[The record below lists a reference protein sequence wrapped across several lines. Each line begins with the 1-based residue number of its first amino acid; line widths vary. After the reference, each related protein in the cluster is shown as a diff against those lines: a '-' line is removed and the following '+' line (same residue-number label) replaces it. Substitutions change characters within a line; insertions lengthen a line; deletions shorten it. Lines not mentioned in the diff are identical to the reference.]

1 MPEATRTLNPLH
13 FEDLEPHR
21 FEDLVR
27 QLTYG
32 FRSWHSIEAVGRKG
46 ADEGIDIRA
55 VERAYLRDPDERLEE
70 AELPEEENEEVAR
83 IPVEDRVW
91 IIQCKREQ
99 RMGPSRVQKVTEEN
113 LSGFEETPHAYIL
126 AAACDFSKSARDAF
140 REVAVSYNLEDFF
153 LWGKAELED
162 MLFRP
167 RNDHLLFAYFG
178 ISLQVKRRSMKVE
191 ARSKLTT
198 KRKLVRALGEIR
210 STYFD
215 PVLIRDPEDERYPQ
229 IEDPEAFLDDPSGWR
244 YWEVFGHVPPDNLAV
259 TTKKSFAYFDSDT
272 EEWDAFLESDDSW
285 PQHPEL
291 VGIPKETPQSLR
303 NRRSDYWSYWHEEVP
318 DHKQAW
324 LLELRFI
331 PYERIIAVDE
341 IGDAHHEPP
350 HLLVDYHPNGSPFED
365 RVVKVIQPRAGHT
378 SRVARVDNLKQ
389 IDYFP
394 DDISSS
400 EEDEA

>member
-27 QLTYG
+27 QLIYG

-46 ADEGIDIRA
+46 SDEGIDIRA
-55 VERAYLRDPDERLEE
+55 VERAYRQDQGERLEE
-70 AELPEEENEEVAR
+70 AELQEEENGEVAP

-113 LSGFEETPHAYIL
+113 LSGFEEPPDAYVL

-140 REVAVSYNLEDFF
+140 REVVVAYSLEDFY

-178 ISLQVKRRSMKVE
+178 ISLQVKRRSMKSE
-191 ARSKLTT
+191 ARARLTT

-210 STYFD
+210 SVHFD
-215 PVLIRDPEDERYPQ
+215 PVLIRDPEDERYP
-229 IEDPEAFLDDPSGWR
+229 EVKDPDAFLDDPSGWR
-244 YWEVFGHVPPDNLAV
+244 YWEVLGHVPPEKLAII
-259 TTKKSFAYFDSDT
+259 TKKSYAYFDSNS

-285 PQHPEL
+285 PPHPEL
-291 VGIPKETPQSLR
+291 VGIPTETLQSLR
-303 NRRSDYWSYWHEEVP
+303 NRRSDYWSYWREEVP
-318 DHKQAW
+318 DHQQAW

-350 HLLVDYHPNGSPFED
+350 HLLVDYHSNGSPFED
-365 RVVKVIQPRAGHT
+365 RVVKVVQSNAGYAN
-378 SRVARVDNLKQ
+378 RIARVDDLSE

-394 DDISSS
+394 DDISSYKES
-400 EEDEA
+400 EA